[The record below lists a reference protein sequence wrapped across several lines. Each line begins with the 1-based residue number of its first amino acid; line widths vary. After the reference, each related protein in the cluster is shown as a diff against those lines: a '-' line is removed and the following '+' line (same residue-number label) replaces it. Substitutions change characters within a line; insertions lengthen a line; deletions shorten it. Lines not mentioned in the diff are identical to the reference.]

1 MSSGDAGDDCLE
13 MQWTF
18 SSILFLQTFSIPG
31 VHNDML
37 LEIISLL
44 FHSSITMPVVFPN
57 YSDQFTI
64 FFFTIFL
71 KHSGIHLKS
80 GTVEYIS

>member
-1 MSSGDAGDDCLE
+1 MICCWKS
-13 MQWTF
+13 F
-18 SSILFLQTFSIPG
+18 PYFSIPQLPC
-31 VHNDML
+31 L
-37 LEIISLL
+37 LYSLIILTNLL
-44 FHSSITMPVVFPN
+44 
-57 YSDQFTI
+57 

>member
-1 MSSGDAGDDCLE
+1 
-13 MQWTF
+13 
-18 SSILFLQTFSIPG
+18 
-31 VHNDML
+31 ML

-64 FFFTIFL
+64 IFFTIFL